1 MARLP
6 RDVVDSINAQ
16 LPKEIGKRVEAIVV
30 KGFNKIKADM
40 LREFETHPITVE
52 LEGGPGAANSSG
64 TLGGYGNL
72 FTFIGF
78 PENHDPIS
86 PVRERLKAVVIRR
99 TGYSRGVFN
108 FITNE
113 PTRDELFSMT
123 KISSFRGDFEG
134 GRSWLDGI
142 ETGLS
147 GLGYYLYSKDKDLK
161 GSRSGPAIQLG
172 GGKRAESAKG
182 SGSTGGAVSNQR
194 SRYERVSY
202 VSGILKRF
210 NKSINRLR
218 SSTLR

>member
-1 MARLP
+1 M
-6 RDVVDSINAQ
+6 
-16 LPKEIGKRVEAIVV
+16 VV
-30 KGFNKIKADM
+30 KKFNKIKAEM
-40 LREFETHPITVE
+40 LRDFDAHPVTVE
-52 LEGGPGAANSSG
+52 IERGPGAANSSG

-78 PENHDPIS
+78 PEGHDPIS
-86 PVRERLKAVVIRR
+86 PVRERLKEVMIRKI
-99 TGYSRGVFN
+99 GYSRGTFN

-113 PTRDELFSMT
+113 PTREELFSMT
-123 KISSFRGDFEG
+123 KMSSFRGDFEG

-147 GLGYYLYSKDKDLK
+147 GLGWYLYSKDKDLK
-161 GSRSGPAIQLG
+161 GSRSGPAIQLK
-172 GGKRAESAKG
+172 GGKKSESAKG
-182 SGSTGGAVSNQR
+182 GGSTGGAISSQR
-194 SRYERVSY
+194 SRFQRVSY

>member
-16 LPKEIGKRVEAIVV
+16 LPKEIGKRVEAMVV
-30 KGFNKIKADM
+30 KKFNKIKADM
-40 LREFETHPITVE
+40 LREFDTHPVTVE
-52 LEGGPGAANSSG
+52 IERGPGAANSSS

-78 PENHDPIS
+78 PEGHDPIS
-86 PVRERLKAVVIRR
+86 PIRERLKEVVVRKA
-99 TGYSRGVFN
+99 GYSRGVFN

-113 PTRDELFSMT
+113 PTREELFSMT
-123 KISSFRGDFEG
+123 KISSFRSDFEG

-147 GLGYYLYSKDKDLK
+147 GLGYYLYRKDKDFK
-161 GSRSGPAIQLG
+161 ESRSGPAIQLG
-172 GGKRAESAKG
+172 GGKKSESAKG
-182 SGSTGGAVSNQR
+182 GGSTGGAISGQR

-202 VSGILKRF
+202 MSGILKRF